1 MESCFLA
8 TTQQTHP
15 EIYAALLEE
24 QRCTDAVSFCANA
37 HSQLFALSQRIID
50 AGGRAQKKQEN
61 LRHLL
66 ATDFKGSFATNPLL
80 PVRFDLPLS
89 HVLASTAKVFQ
100 SVMTPFALEFVV
112 AGSSREAP
120 RHESKSTV
128 SEGEGVDICK
138 QCGHSYAKCIC
149 LRCAICNGLLVQAG
163 ATREVECRNT
173 TVARADT
180 PSARSAA
187 WRDRTCGSAQTPTS
201 ATSSGSRS
209 CA

>member
-24 QRCTDAVSFCANA
+24 QRCTNTVRSRKRS
-37 HSQLFALSQRIID
+37 HLQLFTLSQRIID

-61 LRHLL
+61 LRQLL
-66 ATDFKGSFATNPLL
+66 ATDFKDSFATNPLL

-149 LRCAICNGLLVQAG
+149 LRCAICNALLVQAG
-163 ATREVECRNT
+163 VARTVERRSII
-173 TVARADT
+173 VARADT

-201 ATSSGSRS
+201 AISFASRS